1 MNKGVWMS
9 ESLYVTLQNIGKHY
23 TILYVEDDE
32 AIANVMSHI
41 LNLFCA
47 KFYRASNGQEGL
59 ELYRRHKP
67 DIIITDISMP
77 IMDGIEMIRTIRQ
90 NDRHTP
96 IMINSAFSDQNYLLE
111 SIYLGVDRYTVKPIR
126 QDEFLDA
133 LHFMLTKLENERSA
147 ALYEKIKRQEEV
159 NKASTTM
166 LKTMLHVF
174 PHAMIVTTIDGRV
187 QYLNA
192 FAMNLFDLEHADKH
206 DYASAI
212 RSLLIPTD
220 GMVDSLEAIEENT
233 LNPSRLMVRTQ
244 IARKIFMAFKR
255 CIHSD
260 EFGEL
265 LVYLLVDITRVE
277 YEKQKSKNLSRLFR
291 EMIRPKMMEK
301 ITTQEPLHVT
311 QTSSEQSY
319 EQIRLQAMHY
329 SQKTSALCYCNDLD
343 DTITEELCE
352 MDELEEELKQ
362 SLDEFEEGFAI
373 NSLYEIALGI
383 ERYSKTISRL
393 IDFEDIS
400 FSLTKLS
407 TLLHTV
413 SSLEKNQR
421 KLHLLLGCIVD
432 DLKHWRHNLFISKIA
447 EDIHYLD
454 ASLLSSCLQI
464 EIEFFGG
471 ESEEETLDLF

>member
-1 MNKGVWMS
+1 MS
-9 ESLYVTLQNIGKHY
+9 ESLYVTLQNIGKNY

-32 AIANVMSHI
+32 TVANVMSHI
-41 LNLFCA
+41 LHLFCA

-59 ELYRRHKP
+59 ELYHQHKP

-90 NDRHTP
+90 SNKHIP
-96 IMINSAFSDQNYLLE
+96 IMINSAFSDQHYLLE

-147 ALYEKIKRQEEV
+147 ALYEKIRRQEEV

-174 PHAMIVTTIDGRV
+174 PHAMIVTTTDGRV

-206 DYASAI
+206 DYASTI
-212 RSLLIPTD
+212 RSLLITTD
-220 GMVDSLEAIEENT
+220 GMVNTLEAIEENT

-255 CIHSD
+255 SIHSE

-265 LVYLLVDITRVE
+265 IVYLLVDITRVE

-291 EMIRPKMMEK
+291 EMIRPKAMEK
-301 ITTQEPLHVT
+301 IIADTPLHVM
-311 QTSSEQSY
+311 QTSNEQSY

-329 SQKTSALCYCNDLD
+329 SQKTSALSYCNDLD
-343 DTITEELCE
+343 DSIAEELCE

-362 SLDEFEEGFAI
+362 SLDVFEEGFAI
-373 NSLYEIALGI
+373 HTLYEIALGI
-383 ERYSKTISRL
+383 ERYSKTIGRL

-407 TLLHTV
+407 TLLRTI

-421 KLHLLLGCIVD
+421 KLHLLLSCIVD
-432 DLKHWRHNLFISKIA
+432 DLKHWRHNLFITKVA
-447 EDIHYLD
+447 EDVHYLD

-471 ESEEETLDLF
+471 EREEESLDLF